1 MAAVQ
6 PDCVS
11 ADILQVLGNRGSVV
25 VLSAMFWFASRGAKD
40 INKIIFHRIVS
51 YVIEDLNAKKK
62 FFVPSANFCKSFS
75 WRCVN
80 I

>member
-11 ADILQVLGNRGSVV
+11 ADILQVLGNRAVV
-25 VLSAMFWFASRGAKD
+25 VLSAMFCFASFGAKD
-40 INKIIFHRIVS
+40 KNKIIFHRIVS
-51 YVIEDLNAKKK
+51 YVIEDLNGKKQ
-62 FFVPSANFCKSFS
+62 FSVPFANFCKSFS
-75 WRCVN
+75 WRCVS